1 MAEEM
6 TTVNLA
12 AFDLSNDTDRLVLA
26 DLLAENDRKQEEA
39 LCRDT
44 ATRLAVH
51 EGKVIRALRLEVIAF
66 LKEVG
71 EPHGVVVDPVTHD
84 PAVATRV
91 RLHYLPIAHARP
103 DAAKR
108 CAQRPAAWL
117 GTEQRPRQN
126 PPLGPGGNQHRRLL
140 PVAFGWCHAQAG
152 ASAECHRRGCAIQRL
167 AAHRRQ
173 HLAPVPA
180 LRGGGGHG
188 IVGRHR
194 VLVTRSQPSPLRC
207 GARVPG
213 TASARSH
220 KPTSGGWG
228 TYSPS
233 PHE

>member
-108 CAQRPAAWL
+108 RALNGLRRGWEQNSDHGKIRHWGRAAINIAVYCLLPSAGATLKLEHLQSATDAVVRFSGWRH
-117 GTEQRPRQN
+117 T
-126 PPLGPGGNQHRRLL
+126 GGNIWHRFQ
-140 PVAFGWCHAQAG
+140 PY
-152 ASAECHRRGCAIQRL
+152 AEE
-167 AAHRRQ
+167 
-173 HLAPVPA
+173 V
-180 LRGGGGHG
+180 
-188 IVGRHR
+188 
-194 VLVTRSQPSPLRC
+194 VTELWDDIES
-207 GARVPG
+207 
-213 TASARSH
+213 
-220 KPTSGGWG
+220 W
-228 TYSPS
+228 
-233 PHE
+233 